1 MTAGNNFQRKSL
13 FQQVR
18 VDVNEAILTL
28 GEELDTE
35 THNCQGLEKKTVE
48 CLLLSGTRVPHI
60 ILPMFRNLCRRQKEC
75 ESQRLLMTTKRGVFG
90 AQLDSCTCGLMVIVT
105 AW

>member
-1 MTAGNNFQRKSL
+1 MTAGNNFQRESL
-13 FQQVR
+13 FRQVR

-28 GEELDTE
+28 RKELDTE
-35 THNCQGLEKKTVE
+35 THNRQGLEKKTVG

-60 ILPMFRNLCRRQKEC
+60 ILRNLCRRQKDC

-90 AQLDSCTCGLMVIVT
+90 AQLDSCTCELMVIAT